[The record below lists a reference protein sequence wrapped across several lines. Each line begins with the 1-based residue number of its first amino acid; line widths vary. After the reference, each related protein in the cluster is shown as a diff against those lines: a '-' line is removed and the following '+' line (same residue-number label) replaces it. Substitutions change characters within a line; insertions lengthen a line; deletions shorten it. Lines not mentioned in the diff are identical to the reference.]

1 MGFIAEFE
9 TLLKAI
15 SDVLTAG
22 VAIIAFSL
30 FIYAVTFKQHDRVTL
45 TFTLLL
51 LSIVVI
57 FGADAFATVAAS

>member
-22 VAIIAFSL
+22 GQSSRFRFSSM
-30 FIYAVTFKQHDRVTL
+30 R
-45 TFTLLL
+45 L
-51 LSIVVI
+51 LSSSMT
-57 FGADAFATVAAS
+57 G